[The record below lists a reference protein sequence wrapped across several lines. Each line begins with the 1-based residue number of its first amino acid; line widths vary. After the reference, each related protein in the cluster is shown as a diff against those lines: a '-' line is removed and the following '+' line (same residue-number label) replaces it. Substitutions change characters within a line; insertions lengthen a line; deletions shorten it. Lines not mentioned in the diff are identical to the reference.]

1 MKAIQFGVWI
11 GLLMVLGAVGAS
23 GQQPASAEPAT
34 PTGSTSA
41 TAIEPQATLLRL
53 VKFTGTL
60 KDPSGKPLHGTV
72 SVSFALY
79 ENQDDTVPL
88 WQETQEL
95 QTDQQGH
102 YSVLLGSTQS
112 GGLPL
117 DLFTAQQARWLG
129 IQATGQAEG
138 PRVLLVSVP
147 YALRAEEA
155 EQLGGKPASDY
166 VLASDLLDTLG
177 HEVESGARL
186 PGPAAGPAG
195 KGAGTGSR
203 SVADPSSKSQCLVLD
218 GTKLVVRGCNTAT
231 GTGWPSSW
239 AVNTGTNAVTAQP
252 LAGQNAVPLTLA
264 PNVANPTADLFDVYE
279 DPGLTMQVFSINAQG
294 FVTFQGNNVIFGRTK
309 QAAQSYLRL
318 YGSTANSNL
327 APPYLD
333 LEKTDTSVKT
343 FLAASTTSNGAIC
356 LSSTAPTG
364 DCPTSGTIIKTT
376 AFVLPGGPAWTS
388 GTGAPTGACITGS
401 LYSRAD
407 GGVGST
413 LYVCQSGA
421 WAPK

>member
-1 MKAIQFGVWI
+1 MKAIRFGVRI
-11 GLLMVLGAVGAS
+11 GLLMALGAMGAF
-23 GQQPASAEPAT
+23 GQQSPSAEPAT
-34 PTGSTSA
+34 PAGGTSA
-41 TAIEPQATLLRL
+41 TDTAPPRL

-60 KDPSGKPLHGTV
+60 KDTSGKLLHGTV
-72 SVSFALY
+72 SASFALY

-88 WQETQEL
+88 WQEIQEL
-95 QTDQQGH
+95 QTDQQGR
-102 YSVLLGSTQS
+102 YSVLLGATQS

-117 DLFTAQQARWLG
+117 DLFAAQQARWLG
-129 IQATGQAEG
+129 VQATGQAEG
-138 PRVLLVSVP
+138 PRVLLVNVP

-186 PGPAAGPAG
+186 PGPAAGTAG

-388 GTGAPTGACITGS
+388 GTGAPTGHCITGS